1 MNEELKSWGTVARE
15 KTVDIIFQGL
25 ERVGV
30 QEQRRK
36 KKKGRPCGGS
46 SGAPALLVAGTQ
58 ISQKA

>member
-15 KTVDIIFQGL
+15 KTIDIIFLGL

-30 QEQRRK
+30 QEQRG